1 MNRNGFDIGEYVSY
15 GINGMCN
22 IEDIRPMQLSQSV
35 EKMMYYILRPESNP
49 KSTIFVP
56 VNNQKLVSKMRELMT
71 KDEINAMLVRMKDR
85 TLEWE
90 KDVRFRTES
99 FHEILNNG
107 VNQDLILMIRCLHR
121 KRQELVQLGKKLP
134 ARDSNTLKT
143 AERLVEEEFAHVLH
157 IKCRK
162 LVTIYE
168 MFWIR
173 QRKEL
178 AGEQYSY

>member
-71 KDEINAMLVRMKDR
+71 QDEINAMLVRMKDR

-99 FHEILNNG
+99 FHEILSNG

-157 IKCRK
+157 IKCEE
-162 LVTIYE
+162 VSDY
-168 MFWIR
+168 IR
-173 QRKEL
+173 DVL
-178 AGEQYSY
+178 DPSA

>member
-22 IEDIRPMQLSQSV
+22 IEDIRPMQLSQCV

-107 VNQDLILMIRCLHR
+107 VNQDLLLMIRCLHR

-157 IKCRK
+157 IKCEE
-162 LVTIYE
+162 VSDY
-168 MFWIR
+168 IR
-173 QRKEL
+173 DVL
-178 AGEQYSY
+178 DPSA

>member
-71 KDEINAMLVRMKDR
+71 KDEINAMLVRKKDR

-99 FHEILNNG
+99 FHEILSNG

-157 IKCRK
+157 IKCEE
-162 LVTIYE
+162 VSDY
-168 MFWIR
+168 IR
-173 QRKEL
+173 DVL
-178 AGEQYSY
+178 DPSA

>member
-56 VNNQKLVSKMRELMT
+56 VNNQKLVSKMREPMT

-143 AERLVEEEFAHVLH
+143 AERLVEEEFAHALH
-157 IKCRK
+157 IKCEE
-162 LVTIYE
+162 VSDY
-168 MFWIR
+168 IR
-173 QRKEL
+173 DVL
-178 AGEQYSY
+178 DPSA

>member
-99 FHEILNNG
+99 FHEILSNG
-107 VNQDLILMIRCLHR
+107 VNQDLILMIRCLYR

-157 IKCRK
+157 IKCEE
-162 LVTIYE
+162 VSDY
-168 MFWIR
+168 IR
-173 QRKEL
+173 DVL
-178 AGEQYSY
+178 DPSA

>member
-22 IEDIRPMQLSQSV
+22 IEDIRPMQLSQCV

-71 KDEINAMLVRMKDR
+71 KEEINAMLVRMKDR

-157 IKCRK
+157 IKCEE
-162 LVTIYE
+162 VSDY
-168 MFWIR
+168 IR
-173 QRKEL
+173 DVL
-178 AGEQYSY
+178 DPSA

>member
-121 KRQELVQLGKKLP
+121 KRQELVQLGKK
-134 ARDSNTLKT
+134 T
-143 AERLVEEEFAHVLH
+143 AGTGQQYFENSG
-157 IKCRK
+157 K
-162 LVTIYE
+162 
-168 MFWIR
+168 
-173 QRKEL
+173 
-178 AGEQYSY
+178 AGGRGICPCAAYQMRGS

>member
-56 VNNQKLVSKMRELMT
+56 VNNQKLVSKMREPMT

-121 KRQELVQLGKKLP
+121 
-134 ARDSNTLKT
+134 NTLKT

-157 IKCRK
+157 IKCEE
-162 LVTIYE
+162 VSDY
-168 MFWIR
+168 IR
-173 QRKEL
+173 DVL
-178 AGEQYSY
+178 DPSA

>member
-99 FHEILNNG
+99 FHEILSNG

-121 KRQELVQLGKKLP
+121 KRQERVQLGKKLP
-134 ARDSNTLKT
+134 TRDSNTLKT

-157 IKCRK
+157 IKCEE
-162 LVTIYE
+162 VSDY
-168 MFWIR
+168 IR
-173 QRKEL
+173 DVL
-178 AGEQYSY
+178 DPSA

>member
-56 VNNQKLVSKMRELMT
+56 VNNQKRVSKMRELMT

-157 IKCRK
+157 IKCEE
-162 LVTIYE
+162 VSDY
-168 MFWIR
+168 IR
-173 QRKEL
+173 DVL
-178 AGEQYSY
+178 DPSA

>member
-56 VNNQKLVSKMRELMT
+56 VNNQKLVSKMREPMT

-85 TLEWE
+85 TLEW
-90 KDVRFRTES
+90 ES

-157 IKCRK
+157 IKCEE
-162 LVTIYE
+162 VSDY
-168 MFWIR
+168 IR
-173 QRKEL
+173 DVL
-178 AGEQYSY
+178 DPSA

>member
-99 FHEILNNG
+99 FHEILSNG

-157 IKCRK
+157 IKCED
-162 LVTIYE
+162 VSDY
-168 MFWIR
+168 IR
-173 QRKEL
+173 DVL
-178 AGEQYSY
+178 DPSA

>member
-22 IEDIRPMQLSQSV
+22 IEDIRPMQLSQCV

-90 KDVRFRTES
+90 KDVRFRTEN

-157 IKCRK
+157 IKCEE
-162 LVTIYE
+162 VSDY
-168 MFWIR
+168 IR
-173 QRKEL
+173 DVL
-178 AGEQYSY
+178 DPSA

>member
-56 VNNQKLVSKMRELMT
+56 VNNQKLVSKMREPMT

-90 KDVRFRTES
+90 EDVRFRTES

-157 IKCRK
+157 IKCEE
-162 LVTIYE
+162 VSDY
-168 MFWIR
+168 IR
-173 QRKEL
+173 DVL
-178 AGEQYSY
+178 DPSA

>member
-49 KSTIFVP
+49 KSTILVP

-99 FHEILNNG
+99 FHEILSNG

-157 IKCRK
+157 IKCEE
-162 LVTIYE
+162 VSDY
-168 MFWIR
+168 IR
-173 QRKEL
+173 DVL
-178 AGEQYSY
+178 DPSA

>member
-1 MNRNGFDIGEYVSY
+1 MNRNGVDRGEYVSY

-56 VNNQKLVSKMRELMT
+56 VNNQKLVSKMREPMT

-157 IKCRK
+157 IKCEE
-162 LVTIYE
+162 VSDY
-168 MFWIR
+168 IR
-173 QRKEL
+173 DVL
-178 AGEQYSY
+178 DPSA

>member
-90 KDVRFRTES
+90 KHVRFRTES
-99 FHEILNNG
+99 FHEILSNG

-157 IKCRK
+157 IKCEE
-162 LVTIYE
+162 VSDY
-168 MFWIR
+168 IR
-173 QRKEL
+173 DVL
-178 AGEQYSY
+178 DPSA

>member
-99 FHEILNNG
+99 FHEILSNG
-107 VNQDLILMIRCLHR
+107 VNQELILMIRCLHR

-157 IKCRK
+157 IKCEE
-162 LVTIYE
+162 VSDY
-168 MFWIR
+168 IR
-173 QRKEL
+173 DVL
-178 AGEQYSY
+178 DPSA

>member
-71 KDEINAMLVRMKDR
+71 KDEINAMLERMKDR

-121 KRQELVQLGKKLP
+121 KRQELIQLGKKLP
-134 ARDSNTLKT
+134 ARDNNTLKT

-157 IKCRK
+157 IKCEE
-162 LVTIYE
+162 VSDY
-168 MFWIR
+168 IR
-173 QRKEL
+173 DVL
-178 AGEQYSY
+178 DPSA

>member
-56 VNNQKLVSKMRELMT
+56 VNNQKLVSKMREPMT

-99 FHEILNNG
+99 FQEILNNG

-157 IKCRK
+157 IKCEE
-162 LVTIYE
+162 VSDY
-168 MFWIR
+168 IR
-173 QRKEL
+173 DVL
-178 AGEQYSY
+178 DPSA

>member
-22 IEDIRPMQLSQSV
+22 IEDIRPMQLSQCV

-56 VNNQKLVSKMRELMT
+56 VNNQKLVSKMRDLMT
-71 KDEINAMLVRMKDR
+71 KDEINAMLTRMKDR

-90 KDVRFRTES
+90 KDIRFRTES

-107 VNQDLILMIRCLHR
+107 VNQELILMIRCLHR

-157 IKCRK
+157 IKCEE
-162 LVTIYE
+162 VSDY
-168 MFWIR
+168 IR
-173 QRKEL
+173 DVL
-178 AGEQYSY
+178 DPSA

>member
-56 VNNQKLVSKMRELMT
+56 VNNQKLVSKMREPMT

-157 IKCRK
+157 INCEE
-162 LVTIYE
+162 VSDY
-168 MFWIR
+168 IR
-173 QRKEL
+173 DVL
-178 AGEQYSY
+178 DPSA

>member
-56 VNNQKLVSKMRELMT
+56 VNNQKLVAKMRELMT

-157 IKCRK
+157 IKCEE
-162 LVTIYE
+162 VSDY
-168 MFWIR
+168 IR
-173 QRKEL
+173 DVL
-178 AGEQYSY
+178 DPSA

>member
-143 AERLVEEEFAHVLH
+143 VERLVEEEFAHVLH
-157 IKCRK
+157 IKCEE
-162 LVTIYE
+162 VSDY
-168 MFWIR
+168 IR
-173 QRKEL
+173 DVL
-178 AGEQYSY
+178 DPSA

>member
-71 KDEINAMLVRMKDR
+71 KDEINAMLERMKDR

-157 IKCRK
+157 IKCEE
-162 LVTIYE
+162 VSDY
-168 MFWIR
+168 IR
-173 QRKEL
+173 DVL
-178 AGEQYSY
+178 DPSA

>member
-22 IEDIRPMQLSQSV
+22 IEDIRPKQLSQSV

-157 IKCRK
+157 IKCEE
-162 LVTIYE
+162 VSDY
-168 MFWIR
+168 IR
-173 QRKEL
+173 DVL
-178 AGEQYSY
+178 DPSA

>member
-1 MNRNGFDIGEYVSY
+1 MNKNGFDIGEYVSY

-99 FHEILNNG
+99 FHEILSNG

-157 IKCRK
+157 IKCEE
-162 LVTIYE
+162 VSDY
-168 MFWIR
+168 IR
-173 QRKEL
+173 DVL
-178 AGEQYSY
+178 DPSA

>member
-56 VNNQKLVSKMRELMT
+56 VNNQKLVSKMRKLMT

-99 FHEILNNG
+99 FHEILSNG

-157 IKCRK
+157 IKCEE
-162 LVTIYE
+162 VSDY
-168 MFWIR
+168 IR
-173 QRKEL
+173 DVL
-178 AGEQYSY
+178 DPSA

>member
-56 VNNQKLVSKMRELMT
+56 VNNQKLVSNMRELMT

-99 FHEILNNG
+99 FHEILSNG

-157 IKCRK
+157 IKCEE
-162 LVTIYE
+162 VSDY
-168 MFWIR
+168 IR
-173 QRKEL
+173 DVL
-178 AGEQYSY
+178 DPSA

>member
-35 EKMMYYILRPESNP
+35 EKMIYYILRPESNP

-157 IKCRK
+157 IKCEE
-162 LVTIYE
+162 VSDY
-168 MFWIR
+168 IR
-173 QRKEL
+173 DVL
-178 AGEQYSY
+178 DPSA

>member
-99 FHEILNNG
+99 FHEILSNG

-157 IKCRK
+157 IKCEE
-162 LVTIYE
+162 VSDY
-168 MFWIR
+168 IR
-173 QRKEL
+173 DVL
-178 AGEQYSY
+178 DPSA

>member
-15 GINGMCN
+15 GLNGMCN

-56 VNNQKLVSKMRELMT
+56 VNNQKLVSKMREPMT

-157 IKCRK
+157 IKCEE
-162 LVTIYE
+162 VSDY
-168 MFWIR
+168 IR
-173 QRKEL
+173 DVL
-178 AGEQYSY
+178 DPSA

>member
-49 KSTIFVP
+49 ISTIFVP
-56 VNNQKLVSKMRELMT
+56 VNNQKLVSKMREPMT

-157 IKCRK
+157 IKCEE
-162 LVTIYE
+162 VSDY
-168 MFWIR
+168 IR
-173 QRKEL
+173 DVL
-178 AGEQYSY
+178 DPSA

>member
-56 VNNQKLVSKMRELMT
+56 VNNQKLVSKMREPMT

-157 IKCRK
+157 IKWEE
-162 LVTIYE
+162 VSDY
-168 MFWIR
+168 IR
-173 QRKEL
+173 DVL
-178 AGEQYSY
+178 DPSA

>member
-99 FHEILNNG
+99 FHESLNNG

-157 IKCRK
+157 IKCEE
-162 LVTIYE
+162 VSDY
-168 MFWIR
+168 IR
-173 QRKEL
+173 DVL
-178 AGEQYSY
+178 DPSA

>member
-49 KSTIFVP
+49 NSTIFVP
-56 VNNQKLVSKMRELMT
+56 VNNQKLVSKMREPMT

-157 IKCRK
+157 IKCEE
-162 LVTIYE
+162 VSDY
-168 MFWIR
+168 IR
-173 QRKEL
+173 DVL
-178 AGEQYSY
+178 DPSA

>member
-56 VNNQKLVSKMRELMT
+56 VNNQKLVSKMREPMT

-90 KDVRFRTES
+90 KDGRFRTES

-157 IKCRK
+157 IKCEE
-162 LVTIYE
+162 VSDY
-168 MFWIR
+168 IR
-173 QRKEL
+173 DAL
-178 AGEQYSY
+178 DPSA

>member
-56 VNNQKLVSKMRELMT
+56 VNNQKLVSKMREPMT

-85 TLEWE
+85 TREWE

-99 FHEILNNG
+99 FHEILNTG
-107 VNQDLILMIRCLHR
+107 GNQDLILMIRCLHR

-157 IKCRK
+157 IKCEE
-162 LVTIYE
+162 VSDY
-168 MFWIR
+168 IR
-173 QRKEL
+173 DVL
-178 AGEQYSY
+178 DPSA